1 MQNIIKRNKVLDFL
15 YNQRGRFVTIKFV
28 KKDGT
33 VRRMNGR
40 LGVVKGTKGKY
51 NLVDRYDTSYKTMFD
66 VQNYGFRN
74 FNIDTVMTVTA
85 SQKVYRVID

>member
-1 MQNIIKRNKVLDFL
+1 MQNIIKRNKLLDLF
-15 YNQRGRFVTIKFV
+15 YNQRGRFMTIKFV

-40 LGVVKGTKGKY
+40 FGVVKGTKGKY

-66 VQNYGFRN
+66 VQKYGFRN
-74 FNIDTVMTVTA
+74 FNIDTVMTVKA
-85 SQKVYRVID
+85 SHKVYKVID